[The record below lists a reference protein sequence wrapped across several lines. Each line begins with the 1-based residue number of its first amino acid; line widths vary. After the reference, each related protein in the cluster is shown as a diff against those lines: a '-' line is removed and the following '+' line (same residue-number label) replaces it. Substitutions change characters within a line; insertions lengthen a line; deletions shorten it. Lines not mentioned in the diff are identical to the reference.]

1 MFGIRNAAVSLP
13 ADRFMEGA
21 ATAMAGGSGAQ
32 DEDEELSPAEQP
44 GSAAGRKTI
53 HLTSDEEMYAEIRD
67 KNFNAVGPYLSR
79 EGLVSIETKT
89 RRGQTSIAFSSSILF
104 SPTFYVFQQHSKL
117 FSIEPLRP
125 PRKAKS
131 LSAQDE
137 KRKTAN
143 TVRELKT
150 FVDSLPQMMA
160 MKQSLA
166 THTSVAEQVKEE
178 TERRQFLEFLQAEQE
193 LLNFQGRTSLIS
205 WILEE
210 DFKGTT

>member
-1 MFGIRNAAVSLP
+1 MPQIDLISPLITQLTYEGLIDEMFGIRNAAVSLP

-32 DEDEELSPAEQP
+32 DEDEELSPPEQP

-104 SPTFYVFQQHSKL
+104 SPTLYYFNNIVSFFLLSLYVPP
-117 FSIEPLRP
+117 ERP
-125 PRKAKS
+125 NLSRHKTRSARPRTRCAS
-131 LSAQDE
+131 
-137 KRKTAN
+137 
-143 TVRELKT
+143 
-150 FVDSLPQMMA
+150 
-160 MKQSLA
+160 
-166 THTSVAEQVKEE
+166 
-178 TERRQFLEFLQAEQE
+178 
-193 LLNFQGRTSLIS
+193 
-205 WILEE
+205 
-210 DFKGTT
+210 